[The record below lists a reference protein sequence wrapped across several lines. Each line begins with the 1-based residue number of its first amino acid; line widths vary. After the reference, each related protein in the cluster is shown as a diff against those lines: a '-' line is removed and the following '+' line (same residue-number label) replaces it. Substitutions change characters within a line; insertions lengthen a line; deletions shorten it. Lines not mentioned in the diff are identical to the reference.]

1 MYQVIV
7 DGVEI
12 LKGEKWFRASEGE
25 EHASGP
31 LRIVTNQLDC
41 RRWSRKSHTWADEGI
56 ELAECCNSDG
66 CVIRKARAGIQA
78 QASGPTNVVAGPF
91 SRFRRQAHAEEAPPL
106 CAQASRVLPREERA
120 LWEAAIQ
127 LDLVTL
133 NKAEAQVTEG
143 RTVAAWMAAQAPGAG
158 NDRKGHPWTSFE
170 RALLLALVMFNG
182 LVLVAFATA
191 IVWIVR
197 LFL

>member
-1 MYQVIV
+1 MC
-7 DGVEI
+7 G
-12 LKGEKWFRASEGE
+12 
-25 EHASGP
+25 
-31 LRIVTNQLDC
+31 
-41 RRWSRKSHTWADEGI
+41 
-56 ELAECCNSDG
+56 
-66 CVIRKARAGIQA
+66 
-78 QASGPTNVVAGPF
+78 
-91 SRFRRQAHAEEAPPL
+91 
-106 CAQASRVLPREERA
+106 QASRDLPREERA

-143 RTVAAWMAAQAPGAG
+143 RTVAAWMAAHKLGAG
-158 NDRKGHPWTSFE
+158 TDRREHPRTSFD

-191 IVWIVR
+191 IVWVVS